1 MAQLKQTFRP
11 EFINR
16 IDSTVVFHALTA
28 EQIRQI
34 VNLELERIRKQL
46 LEKELT
52 FEITEGAMDLLG
64 ERGYDRQYGARP
76 LRRIIQNLI
85 EDPIAE
91 GLLEGR
97 FTPGNTVKVD
107 VEDGLLKI
115 VSSDLAAIG

>member
-1 MAQLKQTFRP
+1 

-16 IDSTVVFHALTA
+16 IDSTVVFHALTS
-28 EQIRQI
+28 EHIREI
-34 VNLELERIRKQL
+34 VDLELERIRKQL
-46 LEKELT
+46 LEQEIT

-97 FTPGNTVKVD
+97 FSAGNTVKVD
-107 VEDGLLKI
+107 VED
-115 VSSDLAAIG
+115 D